1 MAGLTEVCSNTLR
14 AIRANAQQTMIL
26 TQSQKHW
33 RAWVSALQTRDD
45 KLRAVALEQLTKF
58 LTYWT
63 AELYTIPPVR
73 GLLNG
78 YDTSQPESW
87 DEVFNVD
94 TELLMRPKK
103 TQVHFEPDE
112 AWVCI
117 LVDGVNDSSVRMDW
131 TKLPLMNTTL
141 RNAQQ

>member
-1 MAGLTEVCSNTLR
+1 
-14 AIRANAQQTMIL
+14 MIL

-63 AELYTIPPVR
+63 AELYSNPPIR
-73 GLLNG
+73 GLVNG
-78 YDTSQPESW
+78 CDTPQSESW

-94 TELLMRPKK
+94 TELLIHPKK
-103 TQVHFEPDE
+103 TQVHFEQDE
-112 AWVCI
+112 AWVGALLCR
-117 LVDGVNDSSVRMDW
+117 VDCSLGHMDW
-131 TKLPLMNTTL
+131 TRRPLPNTIL
-141 RNAQQ
+141 RNSQQ